1 MKRNFLARY
10 QAGGA
15 GHCSGMFS
23 RNFAEFGFGAE
34 NYVNDE
40 LNGNNEFKSI
50 FMTGSNQL
58 RDAVS
63 RRKTVPMHPPSRR

>member
-50 FMTGSNQL
+50 FMTGSN
-58 RDAVS
+58 
-63 RRKTVPMHPPSRR
+63 